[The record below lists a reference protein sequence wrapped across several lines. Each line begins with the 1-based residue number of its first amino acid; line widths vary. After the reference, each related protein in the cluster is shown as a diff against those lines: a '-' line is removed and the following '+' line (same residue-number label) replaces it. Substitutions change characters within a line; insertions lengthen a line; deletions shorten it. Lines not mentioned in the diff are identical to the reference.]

1 MSYVAAISSTCFA
14 KDSYTQISQDEARE
28 KIRVGWHEE
37 PYYIEDENGRRS
49 GYSYE
54 YQQKIASYTG
64 WDYSYVE
71 GSWSDLL
78 QMLKDGEIDLMAN
91 ISYTKERAE
100 QVLYA
105 SLPMGTE
112 AYYVFISPDNT
123 EIATEDYASLNGKRV
138 GVAKGSIQSELF
150 LEWEKEHDVQA
161 ELVELTS
168 TEGETRLLLGSEID
182 AFVTMDVNA
191 DPKALVPVWK
201 IGSSD
206 FFFALNK
213 GRADLLPRLNNAM
226 SRIQD
231 EDAFYN
237 QELNDKY
244 LKNAEASLYLD
255 ADELTW
261 LQEHKTIRVGYQDN
275 YLAFCARDEK
285 TGELTGALKDY
296 LDYASSVLE
305 NAHLEFEA
313 IAYPTAADAIEA
325 LKNGEVDCVFPAN
338 MTAYDAETIDVVMT
352 PALMKTEMDAVVRA
366 AKQKEFIRQDKVSV
380 AVNQGNTNY
389 EVFLEEH
396 FPGWEINYYPDTPT
410 GLEAIAAGKTDC
422 VIISNY
428 RSSNIEKQ
436 CERLHLTTV
445 YTGVDM
451 DYYLALRK
459 GDTQL
464 YSILARAIT
473 GVPDSV
479 VHAALTYY
487 STEDARTSFGDLIKD
502 NLAVVMTVIASIL
515 LVILILLLFSI
526 RAQREAIREQHIVE
540 NLNRQ
545 VFVDALTHVRN
556 KGGFNNYIEELQ
568 QRIDEGEKLDFAL
581 GVFDCDNLKKINDR
595 YGHDKGDIY
604 LKTVALLICR
614 TFQHSPVFRIGGDEF
629 TTVLIGE
636 DFAHLDDL
644 VQQFEM
650 SRQEVCASAANDWEQ
665 VHVSMG
671 LAVYESGI
679 DSSVSDTVRRADKIM
694 YENKRNGK
702 RKERRG

>member
-1 MSYVAAISSTCFA
+1 M
-14 KDSYTQISQDEARE
+14 
-28 KIRVGWHEE
+28 
-37 PYYIEDENGRRS
+37 
-49 GYSYE
+49 
-54 YQQKIASYTG
+54 
-64 WDYSYVE
+64 
-71 GSWSDLL
+71 
-78 QMLKDGEIDLMAN
+78 
-91 ISYTKERAE
+91 
-100 QVLYA
+100 
-105 SLPMGTE
+105 
-112 AYYVFISPDNT
+112 
-123 EIATEDYASLNGKRV
+123 
-138 GVAKGSIQSELF
+138 
-150 LEWEKEHDVQA
+150 
-161 ELVELTS
+161 
-168 TEGETRLLLGSEID
+168 
-182 AFVTMDVNA
+182 
-191 DPKALVPVWK
+191 
-201 IGSSD
+201 
-206 FFFALNK
+206 
-213 GRADLLPRLNNAM
+213 
-226 SRIQD
+226 
-231 EDAFYN
+231 
-237 QELNDKY
+237 
-244 LKNAEASLYLD
+244 
-255 ADELTW
+255 
-261 LQEHKTIRVGYQDN
+261 
-275 YLAFCARDEK
+275 
-285 TGELTGALKDY
+285 
-296 LDYASSVLE
+296 
-305 NAHLEFEA
+305 
-313 IAYPTAADAIEA
+313 
-325 LKNGEVDCVFPAN
+325 
-338 MTAYDAETIDVVMT
+338 
-352 PALMKTEMDAVVRA
+352 
-366 AKQKEFIRQDKVSV
+366 SV

-604 LKTVALLICR
+604 LKTAALLICR